1 MKSVIGAADGK
12 FKIVNSD
19 GFDGLYRKYTVVKGD
34 TLGEIAKANGTTVD
48 FLAKVNDIEN
58 VNLIEVDQVLY
69 IPDQPTVK
77 KKSVIGAANG
87 LFKIVNS
94 DGFDGLYSKY
104 VVVKGDT
111 LGEIAKKFET
121 TVDFLAKV
129 NDIENVNL
137 IEVDQVLYIPSKEKE
152 ENTVKAEP
160 TKINIINNNNNNT
173 QV

>member
-69 IPDQPTVK
+69 IP
-77 KKSVIGAANG
+77 
-87 LFKIVNS
+87 
-94 DGFDGLYSKY
+94 
-104 VVVKGDT
+104 
-111 LGEIAKKFET
+111 
-121 TVDFLAKV
+121 
-129 NDIENVNL
+129 
-137 IEVDQVLYIPSKEKE
+137 SKEKE

-160 TKINIINNNNNNT
+160 TRINIINNNNNNT